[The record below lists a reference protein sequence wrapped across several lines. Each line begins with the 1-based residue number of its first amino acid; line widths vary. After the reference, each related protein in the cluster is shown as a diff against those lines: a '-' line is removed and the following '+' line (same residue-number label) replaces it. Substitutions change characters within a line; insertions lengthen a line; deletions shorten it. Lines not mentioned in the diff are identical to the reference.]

1 MDGDVIPSPTTWRDY
16 AIPGSRFAEIMRM
29 IDEGMTDEEIGAIY
43 KPQMEVGCDPA
54 ETIAIYRKVHDGK
67 LTPPEGTPFH
77 WGDPNRPGAADALRQ
92 MPKQARI
99 IFDIFGHSAR
109 RCVDDDPSLSYFED

>member
-1 MDGDVIPSPTTWRDY
+1 MDGDIIPSPTTWRDY

-29 IDEGMTDEEIGAIY
+29 IDDGMTDAEIGAIY

-77 WGDPNRPGAADALRQ
+77 WGDPNKPAASDALRQ
-92 MPKQARI
+92 MPKQAHI
-99 IFDIFGHSAR
+99 LWHMFGRHH
-109 RCVDDDPSLSYFED
+109 DDDWDV